1 MEVHF
6 QIFEIR
12 IAYRE
17 KKLDCEMLEHLCI
30 QMKNVNYQT
39 QVPFKGWMSN

>member
-12 IAYRE
+12 IAYR

-30 QMKNVNYQT
+30 QMKNVN
-39 QVPFKGWMSN
+39 